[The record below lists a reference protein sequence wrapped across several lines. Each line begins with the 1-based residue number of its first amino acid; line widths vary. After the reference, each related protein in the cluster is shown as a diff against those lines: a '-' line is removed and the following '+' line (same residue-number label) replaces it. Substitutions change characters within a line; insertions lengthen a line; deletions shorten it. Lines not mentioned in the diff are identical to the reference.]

1 VTDEPLESL
10 VSDVA
15 HARIGKYE
23 ILRPLGSGAMGMVY
37 LATDTL
43 LERDVALKV
52 MVPAIA
58 RDPEQKH
65 RFEREAKAVARM
77 THPNVVT
84 VYDFGYH
91 HDGSPYIAME
101 LLKGKDLQE
110 VMREGSFELDRKVG
124 IMIQVLDGLGHAHQ
138 AGIVHRDV
146 KPANIFVRTDGT
158 VKIMD
163 FGVARLATSSM
174 TGTGSI
180 VGTADYMSPEQVKG
194 EHVDGRSDL
203 FSVGCM
209 LFELLAGQRPFH
221 ADNLMTIFYRITH
234 EEPNFGLLPSGAS
247 YGRLLPIVRRA
258 LGKTV
263 ADRYQSA
270 EEFAAALRGFQRA
283 EVAPPPTISLPA
295 APPPAA
301 ATAPPQPA
309 PPSGPAT
316 AAPAP
321 RTEVPPSAG
330 GGKVSAAL
338 PRLLRDLYV
347 GRKSGLLHFVHDD
360 DRRSVRFRKGQIVN
374 ASSTLSS
381 ERLGEALLRHGLLAE
396 PEIRRAS
403 ELAEREG
410 RRLGTALVEMGLLDR
425 GKLED
430 ALASQVRDI
439 LLVVFSRSDGKFSFE
454 ETGQEGPPDEE
465 TTLKLSTGEMILEAV
480 RRVSDADAVRSA
492 LGDLDRVLA
501 LSTDPLLRFQK
512 ITFTPTDGY
521 VLSRVDGILS
531 AREVIQVVSLPQE
544 EVERSLFGLLCTG
557 VLEHLEKTRTR
568 VPRSRKPGKVESPPE
583 PPFAGAAQKEPSKP
597 VDEAESRRAAEAR
610 RREVVQAHD
619 GLKTRTHFDVLGI
632 ARNATEAQVKDAYF
646 RLAKRFHPDVQHDPA
661 LADMHDKLEAIFI
674 RLGEAYEVL
683 RNAQS
688 RSAYEAQLGPS
699 GARPPTAQAPGP
711 PPTTGRHAAAPSP
724 PPAAPAEGK
733 PQPTGDSRAQESIR
747 SAEKLMSEEKY
758 WDAIQILEQ
767 SLPWADGK
775 ALQRVR
781 VLLARAYLKNP
792 KWVKRAEEVLQ
803 TVVQEDPR
811 NAEAYFVLGTIYKG
825 GGLRNRAVSMFRKVM
840 ELQPGHEDAVAE
852 LTALG
857 EEAGTQGGGGEGLIK
872 KLFGKS

>member
-15 HARIGKYE
+15 HSRIGKYE
-23 ILRPLGSGAMGMVY
+23 IQRPLGSGAMGMVY

-58 RDPEQKH
+58 RDPDQKH

-101 LLKGKDLQE
+101 LLKGQDLQE
-110 VMREGSFELDRKVG
+110 LMRQGSLELDRKVG
-124 IMIQVLDGLGHAHQ
+124 IMVQVLDGLGHAHQ

-209 LFELLAGQRPFH
+209 LFELLAGERPFH

-234 EEPNFGLLPSGAS
+234 EEPNFGLLPPGPS
-247 YGRLLPIVRRA
+247 YARLLPIVRRA
-258 LGKTV
+258 LGKT
-263 ADRYQSA
+263 AAARYESA
-270 EEFAAALRGFQRA
+270 EEFATALREFQRG
-283 EVAPPPTISLPA
+283 EVAPPPVATA
-295 APPPAA
+295 APPPV
-301 ATAPPQPA
+301 ATAPPRPTT
-309 PPSGPAT
+309 PP
-316 AAPAP
+316 AAPATWP
-321 RTEVPPSAG
+321 PTSRTAAVSAG
-330 GGKVSAAL
+330 AGGSGSAAL

-347 GRKSGLLHFVHDD
+347 GRKSGLLHFVHGEE
-360 DRRSVRFRKGQIVN
+360 RRSVRFRKGQIVN
-374 ASSTLSS
+374 ASSTVVS
-381 ERLGEALLRHGLLAE
+381 ERLGPALLRHGLLAE
-396 PEIRRAS
+396 PEVRRAS

-410 RRLGTALVEMGLLDR
+410 RRLGTALVEMGLMDR

-439 LLVVFSRSDGKFSFE
+439 LLVVFSRSDGTFSFE
-454 ETGQEGPPDEE
+454 ETSQEAPPDEE
-465 TTLKLSTGEMILEAV
+465 TTLRLSTGEMILEAV
-480 RRVSDADAVRSA
+480 RRVSDAAAVRTA
-492 LGDLDRVLA
+492 LGDIDRVLA

-521 VLSRVDGILS
+521 VLSRVDGIVS
-531 AREVIQVVSLPQE
+531 AREVIQLVSLPQE

-557 VLEHLEKTRTR
+557 VLEYLEATRTR
-568 VPRSRKPGKVESPPE
+568 APRPRKAAKVEAAPE
-583 PPFAGAAQKEPSKP
+583 PPPAAGAAPKEPAKP
-597 VDEAESRRAAEAR
+597 VDEAEARRAAEAR
-610 RREVVQAHD
+610 RREVVQAFD
-619 GLKTRTHFDVLGI
+619 GLKTKTHFEVLGI
-632 ARNATEAQVKDAYF
+632 ARNATETQVKEAYF

-661 LADMHDKLEAIFI
+661 LADMHDKLETIFI
-674 RLGEAYEVL
+674 GLGEAYEVL

-688 RSAYEAQLGPS
+688 RASYETQLGPS
-699 GARPPTAQAPGP
+699 GIRPPTAQAAPQPSGA
-711 PPTTGRHAAAPSP
+711 GARAAAPPS
-724 PPAAPAEGK
+724 AAPAEERHPHQQQGEANV
-733 PQPTGDSRAQESIR
+733 QAAIR
-747 SAEKLMSEEKY
+747 SAEKLMAEERY
-758 WDAIQILEQ
+758 WDAIQTLEQ
-767 SLPWADGK
+767 ALPGAEGK
-775 ALQRVR
+775 GLQRVR
-781 VLLARAYLKNP
+781 VLLARVYLKNP

-803 TVVQEDPR
+803 TVVQEDPK

-840 ELQPGHEDAVAE
+840 ELQPGHEEAVAE

-857 EEAGTQGGGGEGLIK
+857 EEEGASGSGEGLIK

>member
-15 HARIGKYE
+15 HSRIGKYE
-23 ILRPLGSGAMGMVY
+23 IQRPLGSGAMGMVY

-58 RDPEQKH
+58 RDPDQKH

-101 LLKGKDLQE
+101 LLKGQDLQE
-110 VMREGSFELDRKVG
+110 LMRQGSLELDRKVG

-209 LFELLAGQRPFH
+209 LFELLTGQRPFH

-234 EEPNFGLLPSGAS
+234 EEPNFALLPSGGS
-247 YGRLLPIVRRA
+247 HDRLARIVRRA
-258 LGKTV
+258 LGKPV
-263 ADRYQSA
+263 ADRFQSA
-270 EEFAAALRGFQRA
+270 EEFAVTLREFQRA
-283 EVAPPPTISLPA
+283 EAAAPPAATIAIPAPPVA

-301 ATAPPQPA
+301 AAARPPTSPTGPTAVA
-309 PPSGPAT
+309 SG
-316 AAPAP
+316 
-321 RTEVPPSAG
+321 VVGSG
-330 GGKVSAAL
+330 SAAL

-347 GRKSGLLHFVHDD
+347 GRKSGLLHFAHGAE
-360 DRRSVRFRKGQIVN
+360 RRTVRFRKGQIVN
-374 ASSTLSS
+374 ASSTVVA
-381 ERLGEALLRHGLLAE
+381 ERLGDSLLRHGMLSE
-396 PEIRRAS
+396 SGIRRAS
-403 ELAEREG
+403 DLAEREG
-410 RRLGTALVEMGLLDR
+410 RRLGTALVEMGLMDR

-430 ALASQVRDI
+430 ALAGQVRDV
-439 LLVVFSRSDGKFSFE
+439 LMVVFSRSDGTFSFE
-454 ETGQEGPPDEE
+454 ETGEGPPDEE
-465 TTLKLSTGEMILEAV
+465 STLKLSTGEMILEAV
-480 RRVSDADAVRSA
+480 RRVSDAAAVRTA
-492 LGDLDRVLA
+492 LGDIDRVLA

-557 VLEHLEKTRTR
+557 VLEYLEATRTR
-568 VPRSRKPGKVESPPE
+568 APRPRKAAKVEAPP
-583 PPFAGAAQKEPSKP
+583 PPPPAAGAVAKEPAKP
-597 VDEAESRRAAEAR
+597 VDEAEARRAAEAR
-610 RREVVQAHD
+610 RREVVQAFD
-619 GLKTRTHFDVLGI
+619 GLRVKTHFEVLGI

-688 RSAYEAQLGPS
+688 RASYESQLGPS
-699 GARPPTAQAPGP
+699 GIRPPTAQAAAQP
-711 PPTTGRHAAAPSP
+711 PATGSRAAGP
-724 PPAAPAEGK
+724 PPAAPAEGGH
-733 PQPTGDSRAQESIR
+733 PQQQQQQQQGEARLQAAIR

-758 WDAIQILEQ
+758 WDAIQVLEQ
-767 SLPWADGK
+767 ALPGADGK
-775 ALQRVR
+775 GLQRVR
-781 VLLARAYLKNP
+781 VLLARVYLKNP

-803 TVVQEDPR
+803 TVVQEDPK
-811 NAEAYFVLGTIYKG
+811 NTEAYFVLGTIYKG

-840 ELQPGHEDAVAE
+840 ELQPEHEDALAE

-857 EEAGTQGGGGEGLIK
+857 EEAGASGGGEGLIK

>member
-23 ILRPLGSGAMGMVY
+23 IQRPLGSGAMGMVY

-58 RDPEQKH
+58 RDPDQKH

-110 VMREGSFELDRKVG
+110 LMREPTLNLERKVG
-124 IMIQVLDGLGHAHQ
+124 IMIQVLDGLGQAHQ

-209 LFELLAGQRPFH
+209 LFELLTGQRPFH

-234 EEPNFGLLPSGAS
+234 EEPNFGLLPSGGS
-247 YGRLLPIVRRA
+247 YDRLVPIVRRA

-263 ADRYQSA
+263 ADRHQSA
-270 EEFAAALRGFQRA
+270 EEFAAALREFQRG
-283 EVAPPPTISLPA
+283 EVVAPA
-295 APPPAA
+295 V
-301 ATAPPQPA
+301 
-309 PPSGPAT
+309 

-321 RTEVPPSAG
+321 APTVALPPPPRRTTPPPPATTPPPARTAVPAG
-330 GGKVSAAL
+330 TGSGSAAL

-347 GRKSGLLHFVHDD
+347 GRKSGLLHFTHGDE
-360 DRRSVRFRKGQIVN
+360 RRSVRFRKGQIVN
-374 ASSTLSS
+374 ASSTVVT
-381 ERLGEALLRHGLLAE
+381 ERLGDALLRHGLLAE

-410 RRLGTALVEMGLLDR
+410 RRLGTALVEMGLMDR
-425 GKLED
+425 GRLED

-439 LLVVFSRSDGKFSFE
+439 LMVVFSRSDGTFFFE
-454 ETGQEGPPDEE
+454 ETGEGPPDEE

-480 RRVSDADAVRSA
+480 RRVSDPSAVRSA
-492 LGDLDRVLA
+492 LGDLDRVLS

-521 VLSRVDGILS
+521 VLSRVDGVLS

-557 VLEHLEKTRTR
+557 VVEYLEATRTR
-568 VPRSRKPGKVESPPE
+568 APKSRKGAKVDTAPE
-583 PPFAGAAQKEPSKP
+583 PPPAPAPAAKEPAPKP
-597 VDEAESRRAAEAR
+597 VDEMEARRAAEAR
-610 RREVVQAHD
+610 RREVIQAYD
-619 GLKTRTHFDVLGI
+619 GLKSRTHFEVLGI
-632 ARNATEAQVKDAYF
+632 ARNATETQVKEAYF

-674 RLGEAYEVL
+674 RLGDAYEVL

-688 RSAYEAQLGPS
+688 RASYESTLGPS
-699 GARPPTAQAPGP
+699 GIRPPTAQAPAPSATGPHAPVAP
-711 PPTTGRHAAAPSP
+711 PPRAAQA
-724 PPAAPAEGK
+724 PPAQGEA
-733 PQPTGDSRAQESIR
+733 RAQAAIR
-747 SAEKLMSEEKY
+747 SAERLVADEKY
-758 WDAIQILEQ
+758 WDAIQALEQ
-767 SLPWADGK
+767 ALPWADGK
-775 ALQRVR
+775 TLQRVR
-781 VLLARAYLKNP
+781 VLLARVYLKNP

-803 TVVQEDPR
+803 TVVQEDPK

-852 LTALG
+852 LIALG
-857 EEAGTQGGGGEGLIK
+857 EAISAQGGGSEGLIK